1 MLLNI
6 TNTTTPADDLGY
18 LLHKH
23 PAKVQSFDL
32 AFGRA
37 HVFYPETSPER
48 TTAALLLDI
57 DPVGLV
63 RNRRGP
69 SGEGHT
75 LDQYVNDRPYVA
87 SSFMSV
93 AIAQVYGSALGGRCK
108 DRPDAV
114 DRPLQLEARLA
125 VVPCRGGEA
134 FLRALF
140 EPLGYQVE
148 AQRHVLD
155 SKYPEWGD
163 SPYFTVTLRAQA
175 RLADLLSHLYVLIP
189 VLDNDKHYWV
199 AEDEVEKL
207 LRHGQRWLADHPARE
222 QITHR
227 YLKHQRGLARQALA
241 RLVEEEDPDPDAKVE
256 VHTHEEEE
264 VERPIS
270 LNEQR
275 LSTVCAVIANSG
287 AQSVVDLGCG
297 EGKLIRELLKN
308 KNLAKVIGLDV
319 SHRALEVAT
328 DRLHLD
334 RMAAEQRE
342 RVDLIHGSLTY
353 RDKRLNGFDAAT
365 VVEVIEH
372 LDPARL
378 RAFERV
384 VFEFARPGTVIVTT
398 PNVEYNV
405 RFETLPAGRL
415 RHKDHRFEWTREQF
429 QTWARGI
436 AERFGYTVRFLPVG
450 PEDPEIGP
458 PTQMGVFSRIQTK
471 P

>member
-1 MLLNI
+1 MLLTI
-6 TNTTTPADDLGY
+6 ANTTAPADDLGY

-23 PAKVQSFDL
+23 PAKVQRFDL
-32 AFGRA
+32 AFGQA
-37 HVFYPETSPER
+37 HVFYPEVATDR

-87 SSFMSV
+87 SSFLSV

-108 DRPDAV
+108 DRPEAV
-114 DRPLQLEARLA
+114 DRQLDLEVMLA
-125 VVPCRGGEA
+125 VVPCRGGEPL
-134 FLRALF
+134 LRALF
-140 EPLGYQVE
+140 EPLGYEVNAE
-148 AQRHVLD
+148 GHALD
-155 SKYPEWGD
+155 YTFLDWGD
-163 SPYFTVTLRAQA
+163 SSYFTVTLRAQT
-175 RLADLLSHLYVLIP
+175 RLANLLSHLYVLIP

-207 LRHGQRWLADHPARE
+207 LRHGKRWLADHPARE

-241 RLVEEEDPDPDAKVE
+241 RLIEEEDPDPDEKVE
-256 VHTHEEEE
+256 VHSQEEEE

-287 AQSVVDLGCG
+287 AQTVVDLGCG
-297 EGKLIRELLKN
+297 EGKLIRELMKN
-308 KNLAKVIGLDV
+308 KKLAKVVGLDV
-319 SHRALEVAT
+319 SHRALEVAA

-334 RMAAEQRE
+334 RMSPKQRE
-342 RVDLIHGSLTY
+342 RIDLIHGSLTY

-365 VVEVIEH
+365 VIEVIEH

-398 PNVEYNV
+398 PNIEYNA
-405 RFETLPAGRL
+405 RFETLPAGQL
-415 RHKDHRFEWTREQF
+415 RHKDHRFEWNREQF
-429 QTWARGI
+429 QAWAHSI
-436 AERFGYTVRFLPVG
+436 AERFGYAVRFLPVG
-450 PEDPEIGP
+450 PEDAQVGP
-458 PTQMGVFSRIQTK
+458 PTQAGVFIRMRV
-471 P
+471 